1 MLRATATAEVDSSR
15 RRFPPHFRSDTIPHF
30 GPVVRPLQLGF
41 SDNTCRYDGERLWLS
56 ASLTYIRLSQVLPRF
71 LSRAVSPVAH
81 PPLIGLLSVAFDSFA
96 TATYRTSHRIGRE
109 VVAPDAFLVSRSSPS
124 PGPGSRDRQLAAN
137 SARMREQ
144 RGRVSGVVVWTNS
157 GNSLAARASE
167 TSDRFADSTIAERSI
182 SSADPAR
189 FESERAGIRLS
200 RVIDQVIAA

>member
-30 GPVVRPLQLGF
+30 GLVVRPLQLGF

-81 PPLIGLLSVAFDSFA
+81 PLLIGLLSVAFDSFA

-109 VVAPDAFLVSRSSPS
+109 VGAFLVSRSCRRRRQV
-124 PGPGSRDRQLAAN
+124 RDRGIAN
-137 SARMREQ
+137 SRRIRPACENNVDEFQGSSCGPTRGTVSRRVRARLSTDSPIR
-144 RGRVSGVVVWTNS
+144 RSR
-157 GNSLAARASE
+157 
-167 TSDRFADSTIAERSI
+167 SDRFPRQIPPDSRAN
-182 SSADPAR
+182 AR
-189 FESERAGIRLS
+189 GFDCH
-200 RVIDQVIAA
+200 VW